1 MQLYNQNINIDGITF
16 LKISRGDGRVVSK
29 MNIFI
34 KTVLP
39 SCLCLND
46 MVAPMYMVLPHVI
59 PYQTF
64 YSSCNL
70 LVSVWFQSLVG

>member
-1 MQLYNQNINIDGITF
+1 
-16 LKISRGDGRVVSK
+16 
-29 MNIFI
+29 
-34 KTVLP
+34 
-39 SCLCLND
+39 